1 LPAEALRGFSGEYG
15 YINFIGSRGFAVWT
29 KEYTGE
35 STAGAERLFNILADT
50 AAWPEWNAGVSRV
63 DMRGPFAEGTKA
75 VMVLPDDTAL
85 PFRFIWVEAGR
96 GFEDET
102 AVPDTGVVV
111 RVRHELT
118 PVDDG
123 TRIVYRCVAEG
134 PDDKVAA
141 EIGAAVSADFPGVIA
156 ALAARAERAE

>member
-1 LPAEALRGFSGEYG
+1 LFSVGRIFREDSMSAYQLPLFEEVAM
-15 YINFIGSRGFAVWT
+15 WT

-35 STAGAERLFNILADT
+35 SAASAARVFNILADT
-50 AAWPEWNAGVSRV
+50 AAWPEWNAGVSRIE
-63 DMRGPFAEGTKA
+63 MGGPFAEGTEA

-102 AVPDTGVVV
+102 AVADTGVVV

-118 PVDDG
+118 PVDGG
-123 TRIVYRCVAEG
+123 TRIVYRCVADG
-134 PDDKVAA
+134 PDKVAA
-141 EIGAAVSADFPGVIA
+141 EIGAAVSADFPEVIA

>member
-1 LPAEALRGFSGEYG
+1 
-15 YINFIGSRGFAVWT
+15 VWT
-29 KEYTGE
+29 REYTGE
-35 STAGAERLFNILADT
+35 STAAAERLFNILADT
-50 AAWPEWNAGVSRV
+50 AAWPEWNAGVARV
-63 DMRGPFAEGTKA
+63 DMSGPFAEGTEA

-102 AVPDTGVVV
+102 PVPDTGVVV

-118 PVDDG
+118 PVDGG
-123 TRIVYRCVAEG
+123 TRIIYRCVAEG
-134 PDDKVAA
+134 PDKVAA
-141 EIGAAVSADFPGVIA
+141 EIGAAVSADFPEVIA

>member
-1 LPAEALRGFSGEYG
+1 M
-15 YINFIGSRGFAVWT
+15 WT

-35 STAGAERLFNILADT
+35 SAAGAERLFNILADT

-63 DMRGPFAEGTKA
+63 DMSGPFAEGTEA

-102 AVPDTGVVV
+102 RFPIPLSSFGF
-111 RVRHELT
+111 
-118 PVDDG
+118 G
-123 TRIVYRCVAEG
+123 TNSPRCT
-134 PDDKVAA
+134 
-141 EIGAAVSADFPGVIA
+141 A
-156 ALAARAERAE
+156 ALASSTVASPMGRTRLLPRLVPP

>member
-15 YINFIGSRGFAVWT
+15 YISFIGSRGFAVWT

-35 STAGAERLFNILADT
+35 SAAGAERLFNILADT
-50 AAWPEWNAGVSRV
+50 AAWPEWNAGVARV
-63 DMRGPFAEGTKA
+63 DMSGPFAEGTQA

-118 PVDDG
+118 PVDGG

-134 PDDKVAA
+134 PDEVAA
-141 EIGAAVSADFPGVIA
+141 EVGAAVSADFPEVIA
-156 ALAARAERAE
+156 ALAARAERAQ